1 MTGSATQ
8 SCPINVICPIV
19 FIPGIMGSRLKRAS
33 DGDVVWD
40 PGSGSWDQ
48 AKNAFELATSRAAA
62 KRELLV
68 GEPRASFSSD
78 YLEVDHNSAGWK
90 ADRGWGGMLG
100 TYQPFMNWLSRNE
113 VTKIDGCMVR
123 IQFVVWAYPY
133 NWTNSNRMS
142 AAGLGEVVAEA
153 ESAARAEAARLNRQA
168 MKPILVTHS
177 MGGLVSRAYTQIL
190 GNAGDVHGVIHGAM
204 PTNGSPELY
213 KRIRGGF
220 EGATRSVLGRN
231 QAEVTATAANMPG
244 PLELAPNR
252 VYQDVP
258 GRRPWLR
265 ALDGMGNE
273 LWALPRA
280 DPYEEI
286 YLNATDWYRL
296 VDQTLL
302 DPDGDAE
309 AAWRAYR
316 RQVNIARNFHAEL
329 EGSGFHPNTRM
340 FYGTGRDTR
349 DHVAWR
355 PMERFA
361 GAYPV
366 NPVATF
372 SSGRV
377 NLRGSNPGNPTGPAT
392 FGRTLQM
399 DGPRAQGDGTVQAG
413 SGLHVPE
420 MSVAVTDGFDHQKA
434 YDSRDARELTRD
446 WLVDM
451 VKEAVA

>member
-1 MTGSATQ
+1 
-8 SCPINVICPIV
+8 
-19 FIPGIMGSRLKRAS
+19 
-33 DGDVVWD
+33 
-40 PGSGSWDQ
+40 
-48 AKNAFELATSRAAA
+48 
-62 KRELLV
+62 
-68 GEPRASFSSD
+68 
-78 YLEVDHNSAGWK
+78 
-90 ADRGWGGMLG
+90 
-100 TYQPFMNWLSRNE
+100 MNWLSRNE